1 MQEMTLKTTR
11 ELDIFYNE
19 HRSNCSNC
27 GKPFIEGDTA
37 HLGYLKGRNLAVL
50 CDKCAPLLKETV
62 IRYYWQNLEYEEP
75 SPDSILWRYMDLAK
89 FISLISRE
97 ELFFAAAS
105 SFEDIFEGA
114 KGLER
119 DKYKWDSFYKGFFKQ
134 AVATAPG
141 RNPINNTEE
150 KLTEEANRL
159 LDEIENNGQK
169 SREYTYISC
178 WHLNCYESEAMWKL
192 YSKDCSNAVAIQTTA
207 KRIYEA
213 IDKDPNISIGKVKY
227 IDFTNRF
234 ASINGPFWYKR
245 KSFEYENEVRLIT
258 TKIHSNDKGV
268 YIPVNIDTLIE
279 KIYVSP
285 YASEWFFDVVKNVV
299 EKYSIKAEV
308 TYSMMKAKPF
318 Y

>member
-1 MQEMTLKTTR
+1 M
-11 ELDIFYNE
+11 
-19 HRSNCSNC
+19 
-27 GKPFIEGDTA
+27 
-37 HLGYLKGRNLAVL
+37 
-50 CDKCAPLLKETV
+50 
-62 IRYYWQNLEYEEP
+62 
-75 SPDSILWRYMDLAK
+75 
-89 FISLISRE
+89 
-97 ELFFAAAS
+97 
-105 SFEDIFEGA
+105 
-114 KGLER
+114 
-119 DKYKWDSFYKGFFKQ
+119 
-134 AVATAPG
+134 
-141 RNPINNTEE
+141 
-150 KLTEEANRL
+150 TEEANRL

-178 WHLNCYESEAMWKL
+178 GHLNCYESEAMWKL
-192 YSKDCSNAVAIQTTA
+192 YSKDCANAVAIQTTA

-234 ASINGPFWYKR
+234 AFINGPFWYKR